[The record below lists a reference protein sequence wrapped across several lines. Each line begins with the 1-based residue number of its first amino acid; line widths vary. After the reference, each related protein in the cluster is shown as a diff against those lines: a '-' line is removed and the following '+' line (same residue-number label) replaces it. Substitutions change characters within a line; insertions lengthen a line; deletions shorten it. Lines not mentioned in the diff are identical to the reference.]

1 MNNKNEQGLGY
12 CNRAKNKD
20 PRFIVPDSHEK
31 QGRLAFIREVV
42 DKSQRVD
49 VLASDVALWARAN
62 GDRQRAYHLDRK
74 RAIRALCSAFAEHV
88 NVVTHQVKISLRM
101 AAEHCGLHTVSQRE
115 QDRAKQDPL
124 YTPKVN
130 YSRASRAFK
139 DMIELGW
146 IIAPKAWQVWDKHAG
161 YWLDKVFEVTPLFFK
176 ALGITPE
183 RVERVRSSRL
193 AYLKNRRYL
202 NLSADQLGEMTI
214 SEIKDIER
222 HNQIRANFE
231 RRKASQALKKLKRQ
245 LHGKDAA
252 GQRQVAVA
260 RVIENGGNRFNDDEF
275 SRQVN
280 MELASIRRMCD
291 VAATSSA

>member
-1 MNNKNEQGLGY
+1 MDNNNLSGLGY

-20 PRFIVPDSHEK
+20 PRFVVPESHENK
-31 QGRLAFIREVV
+31 GRLAFIRELV

-62 GDRQRAYHLDRK
+62 GERQRAFHLDRK

-115 QDRAKQDPL
+115 LDLAEQDPL

-146 IIAPKAWQVWDKHAG
+146 IIAPKSWQVWDKHAG

-183 RVERVRSSRL
+183 RVERIRSSRL
-193 AYLKNRRYL
+193 AYLKNRKYL
-202 NLSADQLGEMTI
+202 NLSAAELGELSITQ
-214 SEIKDIER
+214 IKDIER
-222 HNQIRANFE
+222 HNQVRANFE
-231 RRKASQALKKLKRQ
+231 RRKAGQALKKLKRQ
-245 LHGKDAA
+245 LQGKDAA

-260 RVIENGGNRFNDDEF
+260 RVIENGGQHLMDDEF
-275 SRQVN
+275 TRQVN
-280 MELASIRRMCD
+280 KELASIRRLCD
-291 VAATSSA
+291 VTAASSA